1 MPNYLP
7 DSQLQDCETWARE
20 DSAYHIEADLQ
31 LACSLSHHIVPQL
44 AKVTS
49 ALPVS
54 QQIYELDRLDSVMEK
69 HLQHWFSVESPS
81 GLSQVARVVLKGW
94 ALEGAFRVKQVRFE
108 RFPSDETRADAIFA
122 AISFI
127 EQMKLVATSGYL
139 RFISDDAAIVLSRA
153 GLFFSKIF
161 NDVPSTLKALIV
173 QSMTMVHSFCTE
185 SSRGDP
191 ELTAAFVA
199 RFFGGLLSTLKAES
213 RAQSPAAVIAEA
225 TSIPIASSEG
235 HTQAEDFNFDLV
247 SLPNSCLIV
256 RQSKVP
262 DMARM
267 VSSKVMQSQA
277 WTTLNH

>member
-1 MPNYLP
+1 M
-7 DSQLQDCETWARE
+7 
-20 DSAYHIEADLQ
+20 
-31 LACSLSHHIVPQL
+31 
-44 AKVTS
+44 
-49 ALPVS
+49 
-54 QQIYELDRLDSVMEK
+54 
-69 HLQHWFSVESPS
+69 WFS
-81 GLSQVARVVLKGW
+81 
-94 ALEGAFRVKQVRFE
+94 
-108 RFPSDETRADAIFA
+108 SDERRALTF
-122 AISFI
+122 
-127 EQMKLVATSGYL
+127 Q
-139 RFISDDAAIVLSRA
+139 
-153 GLFFSKIF
+153 IF

-213 RAQSPAAVIAEA
+213 RAQSPAAVITEA